1 MCVLTSLTEHEHM
14 GVFAD
19 LMLKG
24 VCFIVF
30 GPNRNFQVP
39 FHFYVMLMINL
50 ESHQSSLL
58 VLAQYRVLVLFV
70 PSVHTHTHTLKFKNK
85 TQVNF
90 SKYSFFLQS
99 FFLKKYVY
107 YIQYL
112 GYFYIFQFLFL
123 EGLFCQRTCLLYF
136 IRSTVQTMLLD
147 PLRAERRKKKPVC
160 CGNPLAYL
168 HFLKALP
175 R

>member
-1 MCVLTSLTEHEHM
+1 MNKKQIISS
-14 GVFAD
+14 GN
-19 LMLKG
+19 KG

-70 PSVHTHTHTLKFKNK
+70 PSVHTHTLKFKNK